1 MQTLINSSKRI
12 VKRSKKCQPVMS
24 SDFPLISLEKEK
36 YIKIREIKESQVKG
50 ERIKKNMKYKKSIWK

>member
-1 MQTLINSSKRI
+1 
-12 VKRSKKCQPVMS
+12 MS